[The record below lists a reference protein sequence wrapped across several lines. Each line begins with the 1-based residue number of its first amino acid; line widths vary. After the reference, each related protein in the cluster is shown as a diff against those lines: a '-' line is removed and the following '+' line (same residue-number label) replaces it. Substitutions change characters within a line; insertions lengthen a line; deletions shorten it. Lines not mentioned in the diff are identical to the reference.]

1 MNQDKF
7 EQNIKE
13 NIKMFGEDIE
23 REGLID
29 TPQRVY
35 KSYEFLLRGYK
46 QNPKEILEKALFT
59 SSNKSMVIIKD
70 IDLFS
75 MCEHHMLPIIGKAYV
90 AYIPNGKVA
99 GLSKIPRVV
108 DVFSKRLQIQEELTE
123 QISSCLQD
131 ILNPTGVGVII
142 KARHMCMEM
151 RGVEKTGSKTITTSY
166 KGSFENK
173 DIREEFLSHIK

>member
-13 NIKMFGEDIE
+13 NLAMFGEDIN
-23 REGLID
+23 REGLLD
-29 TPQRVY
+29 TPKRVY
-35 KSYEFLLRGYK
+35 KSYEFLLQGYK
-46 QNPKEILEKALFT
+46 QNPREILEKALFT
-59 SSNKSMVIIKD
+59 SSNKSMVVIKD

-75 MCEHHMLPIIGKAYV
+75 MCEHHILPIIGKAHI

-99 GLSKIPRVV
+99 GLSKIPRIV

-123 QISSCLQD
+123 QIASCLQET
-131 ILNPTGVGVII
+131 LSPLGVGIII

-151 RGVEKTGSKTITTSY
+151 RGVEKTGSTTITTSY

-173 DIREEFLSHIK
+173 DIREEFLAHIN

>member
-1 MNQDKF
+1 MNQSKF
-7 EQNIKE
+7 EQNIRE
-13 NIKMFGEDIE
+13 NLEMFGEDIN

-29 TPQRVY
+29 TPKRVY
-35 KSYEFLLRGYK
+35 KSYEFLLKGYK
-46 QNPKEILEKALFT
+46 QNPKEILEKAIFT
-59 SSNKSMVIIKD
+59 SSNNSMIIIKD

-123 QISSCLQD
+123 QIASCLQD
-131 ILNPTGVGVII
+131 ILMPIGVGVII

-151 RGVEKTGSKTITTSY
+151 RGVEKTGSQTITTSY
-166 KGSFENK
+166 KGSFESK
-173 DIREEFLSHIK
+173 DIREEFLSHLD